1 MKERFGLEL
10 KDCPP
15 DLSLQLG
22 YQGRIG
28 LLVTGVQKGSPA
40 ADAGIQQG
48 MLIVGLGQVPARTLD
63 ELPRKVRQ
71 LKAGEQVPVTVLGA
85 MKQGN
90 FVALRSGTV
99 TLKAR

>member
-1 MKERFGLEL
+1 M
-10 KDCPP
+10 
-15 DLSLQLG
+15 
-22 YQGRIG
+22 
-28 LLVTGVQKGSPA
+28 
-40 ADAGIQQG
+40 
-48 MLIVGLGQVPARTLD
+48 GQVPARTLD

-71 LKAGEQVPVTVLGA
+71 LKEGEKVPVTVLGA